1 MIEDDDPEIE
11 SSPWSGIVTRDGIT
25 VRVKIYRFTGRS
37 EGWSLEV
44 VDRGGASTVWE
55 DLFATDQEAHAEFH
69 QTLETAGIRTFL
81 VSPNLLNG

>member
-1 MIEDDDPEIE
+1 MIENDDPEIE

-25 VRVKIYRFTGRS
+25 VRVKIYRCTGRS

-44 VDRGGASTVWE
+44 VDREGGSTVWDE
-55 DLFATDQEAHAEFH
+55 TFSSDKEAHAEFH
-69 QTLETAGIRTFL
+69 QTLETEGIMTFL